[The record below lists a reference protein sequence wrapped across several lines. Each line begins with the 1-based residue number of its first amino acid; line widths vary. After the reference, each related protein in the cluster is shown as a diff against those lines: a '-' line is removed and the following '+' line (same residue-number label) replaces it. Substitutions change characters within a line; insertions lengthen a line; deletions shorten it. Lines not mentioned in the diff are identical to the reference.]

1 MAKAIV
7 FDFRDTLLDIAEARN
22 ADAAMLFEFCK
33 RKIPALTIPQFQQ
46 NFQASLAEV
55 KEKFANN
62 STIHNW
68 NLLILSNFLS
78 KLHVQVAGR
87 ELQDLME
94 RYDGIFVENV
104 KLYPDAVTILK
115 FLKDQNIKTA
125 VVIDGTAKR
134 EKAILAKLGLE
145 KQFNAVIISEEVG
158 RNKLTLIPLQKAI
171 EKLGVEPGEVMV
183 VGDRIDKDIA
193 PANKLGCT
201 SVKLERKQGRYAEV
215 RHETREEKPAHVI
228 SSLVELAN
236 FV

>member
-1 MAKAIV
+1 MIKAIV
-7 FDFRDTLLDIAEARN
+7 FDFRDTLIDIAEARK
-22 ADAAMLFEFCK
+22 ADAAFLFEFSK
-33 RKIPALTIPQFQQ
+33 RKIPALTVQQFQQ

-62 STIHNW
+62 SAIHNW
-68 NLLILSNFLS
+68 NLLIISNFLN
-78 KLHVQVAGR
+78 KVRVQVAGR
-87 ELQDLME
+87 ELQELME
-94 RYDGIFVENV
+94 KYDEIFVEKV

-134 EKAILAKLGLE
+134 ERAILSKLGLE
-145 KQFNAVIISEEVG
+145 KQFNAIIISEEVG

-171 EKLGVEPGEVMV
+171 EKLGVEAGEIIV

-193 PANKLGCT
+193 PANKLGCI
-201 SVKLERKQGRYAEV
+201 SVKLERTQGRYSETK
-215 RHETREEKPAHVI
+215 HETREEKPTHVI

-236 FV
+236 FL